1 MYLFAPLCCHR
12 GPRKALPEFSFW
24 PLSHFYL
31 WRKAKNSGH
40 GTITQS
46 LIPVLLKCRSIS
58 CVVSMGPH
66 PLDKETAYLSVDQA
80 EPGSLSRMDPRPL
93 AVVHS
98 GLEDSELLG
107 SGKARECA
115 GPSAPPQGGTCPEGG

>member
-1 MYLFAPLCCHR
+1 M
-12 GPRKALPEFSFW
+12 
-24 PLSHFYL
+24 
-31 WRKAKNSGH
+31 
-40 GTITQS
+40 
-46 LIPVLLKCRSIS
+46 
-58 CVVSMGPH
+58 VSMGPH
-66 PLDKETAYLSVDQA
+66 PLDKETASLSVDQD

-115 GPSAPPQGGTCPEGG
+115 GPSAPPQGGTCPEGR